1 MYIQEVESSSTTLVF
16 GQRFTIRFLISGK
29 WEWDPFNFVN
39 GIIYSPNDIPKEVIM
54 SNIKTVVVKFNG
66 QSYNATLDPESQ
78 KYEVSITAP
87 NESSWS
93 QPDHVFKAVIE
104 ATDKAN
110 NVATMD
116 SDNPTY
122 GDQLKIRVLEKTKP
136 TATIVSPTQGSVLGA
151 SEQDIVL
158 EMSDN
163 GGSGLNETTVVF
175 TVNGESHAGDLSFT
189 DHEGKRRA
197 TYHAT
202 GLKDGQN
209 TITFQV
215 TDNDGNISEL
225 ATTTFVVST
234 TAPSLTVDTPTE
246 GLITNSNR
254 LTVIGSTTPGSD
266 AVTIAD
272 VKVNNASVSLTGD
285 RTKTFSHEITLTEGE
300 NTITVVSTD
309 SIGKATSVTR
319 HVTLDTK
326 APIITDVV
334 AEATTVDSGG
344 TIKITFKVTD
354 PEA

>member
-1 MYIQEVESSSTTLVF
+1 MSAIKEAYIMFNDQKVVAQYDEKTKTWTATT
-16 GQRFTIRFLISGK
+16 
-29 WEWDPFNFVN
+29 
-39 GIIYSPNDIPKEVIM
+39 
-54 SNIKTVVVKFNG
+54 
-66 QSYNATLDPESQ
+66 NAP
-78 KYEVSITAP
+78 A
-87 NESSWS
+87 NSSWS
-93 QPDHVFKAVIE
+93 QPDHVYKVEIHAVDAANNE
-104 ATDKAN
+104 ATMTSA
-110 NVATMD
+110 
-116 SDNPTY
+116 NPTY
-122 GDQLKIRVLEKTKP
+122 GDQLKIRVLEKSKP

-158 EMSDN
+158 EMSDA

-189 DHEGKRRA
+189 DHESKRRA

-202 GLKDGQN
+202 GLNDGQN
-209 TITFQV
+209 RITFQV
-215 TDNDGNISEL
+215 TDNDGNVSEL

-254 LTVIGSTTPGSD
+254 LTVTGSTTPGSD

-272 VKVNNASVSLTGD
+272 VKVNNASVELSGD
-285 RTKTFSHEITLTEGE
+285 STKTFSHEVTLTEGK

-309 SIGKATSVTR
+309 SIGKATTVTR

-354 PEA
+354 AA

>member
-1 MYIQEVESSSTTLVF
+1 MSAIKEAYI
-16 GQRFTIRFLISGK
+16 
-29 WEWDPFNFVN
+29 
-39 GIIYSPNDIPKEVIM
+39 M
-54 SNIKTVVVKFNG
+54 FNG
-66 QSYNATLDPESQ
+66 QKVVAHYDEKTKTWTATTNAP
-78 KYEVSITAP
+78 A
-87 NESSWS
+87 NSSWS
-93 QPDHVFKAVIE
+93 QPDHVYKVEIHAVD
-104 ATDKAN
+104 AAN
-110 NVATMD
+110 NKATMTSAD
-116 SDNPTY
+116 PTY
-122 GDQLKIRVLEKTKP
+122 GDQLKIRVLEKSKP

-158 EMSDN
+158 EMSDA

-175 TVNGESHAGDLSFT
+175 TVNGESHARDLSFT

-202 GLKDGQN
+202 GLNDGQN
-209 TITFQV
+209 TITFRV
-215 TDNDGNISEL
+215 TDNDGNVSEL

-234 TAPSLTVDTPTE
+234 TAPSLTVNTPTE

-254 LTVIGSTTPGSD
+254 LTVTGSTTPGSN

-272 VKVNNASVSLTGD
+272 VKVNNASVKLSGD
-285 RTKTFSHEITLTEGE
+285 RTKTFSHEVTLTEGK

-309 SIGKATSVTR
+309 SIGKATTVTR

-334 AEATTVDSGG
+334 AEATTVNSGG

-354 PEA
+354 AA

>member
-1 MYIQEVESSSTTLVF
+1 MSAIKETYI
-16 GQRFTIRFLISGK
+16 
-29 WEWDPFNFVN
+29 
-39 GIIYSPNDIPKEVIM
+39 M
-54 SNIKTVVVKFNG
+54 FNG
-66 QSYNATLDPESQ
+66 QKVVARYDEKTKTWTATTNAP
-78 KYEVSITAP
+78 A
-87 NESSWS
+87 NSSWS
-93 QPDHVFKAVIE
+93 QPDHVYKVEIHAVDAANNE
-104 ATDKAN
+104 ATMTSA
-110 NVATMD
+110 
-116 SDNPTY
+116 NPTY
-122 GDQLKIRVLEKTKP
+122 GDQLKIRVLEKSKP

-158 EMSDN
+158 EMSDA

-189 DHEGKRRA
+189 NHESKRRA

-202 GLKDGQN
+202 GLSDGQN

-215 TDNDGNISEL
+215 TDNDGNVSEL

-234 TAPSLTVDTPTE
+234 TAPSLTVNTPTE

-254 LTVIGSTTPGSD
+254 LTVTGSTIPGSN

-272 VKVNNASVSLTGD
+272 VKVNNASVKLSGD
-285 RTKTFSHEITLTEGE
+285 STKTFSHEVTLTEGK

-309 SIGKATSVTR
+309 SIGKATTVTR

-344 TIKITFKVTD
+344 RIKITFKVTD
-354 PEA
+354 AA

>member
-1 MYIQEVESSSTTLVF
+1 MSAIKEAYI
-16 GQRFTIRFLISGK
+16 
-29 WEWDPFNFVN
+29 
-39 GIIYSPNDIPKEVIM
+39 M
-54 SNIKTVVVKFNG
+54 FNG
-66 QSYNATLDPESQ
+66 QKVVAQYDEKTKTWTATTNAP
-78 KYEVSITAP
+78 A
-87 NESSWS
+87 NSSWS
-93 QPDHVFKAVIE
+93 QPDHVYKVEIHAVDAANNE
-104 ATDKAN
+104 ATMTSA
-110 NVATMD
+110 
-116 SDNPTY
+116 NPTY
-122 GDQLKIRVLEKTKP
+122 GDQLKIRVLEKSK
-136 TATIVSPTQGSVLGA
+136 PTQGSVLGA

-158 EMSDN
+158 EMSDA

-189 DHEGKRRA
+189 DHESKRRA

-202 GLKDGQN
+202 GLDDGQN

-215 TDNDGNISEL
+215 TDNDGNVSEL

-254 LTVIGSTTPGSD
+254 LTVTGSTTPGSD

-272 VKVNNASVSLTGD
+272 VKVNNASVELSGD
-285 RTKTFSHEITLTEGE
+285 RTKTFSHEVTLTEGK
-300 NTITVVSTD
+300 NTITIVSTD
-309 SIGKATSVTR
+309 SIGKATTVTR

-326 APIITDVV
+326 APIITGVV

-354 PEA
+354 AA

>member
-1 MYIQEVESSSTTLVF
+1 MSAIKEAYIMFNDQKVVAQYDERTKTWTATT
-16 GQRFTIRFLISGK
+16 
-29 WEWDPFNFVN
+29 
-39 GIIYSPNDIPKEVIM
+39 
-54 SNIKTVVVKFNG
+54 
-66 QSYNATLDPESQ
+66 NAP
-78 KYEVSITAP
+78 A
-87 NESSWS
+87 NSSWS
-93 QPDHVFKAVIE
+93 QPDHVYKVEIHAVDAANNE
-104 ATDKAN
+104 ATMTSA
-110 NVATMD
+110 
-116 SDNPTY
+116 NPTY
-122 GDQLKIRVLEKTKP
+122 GDQLKIRVLEKSKP
-136 TATIVSPTQGSVLGA
+136 TATIVFPTQGSVLGA

-158 EMSDN
+158 EMSDA

-189 DHEGKRRA
+189 DHESKRRA

-202 GLKDGQN
+202 GLNDGQN

-215 TDNDGNISEL
+215 TDNDGNVSEL

-254 LTVIGSTTPGSD
+254 LTVTGSTTPGSD

-272 VKVNNASVSLTGD
+272 VKVNNASVELSGD
-285 RTKTFSHEITLTEGE
+285 STKIFSHEVTLTEGK

-309 SIGKATSVTR
+309 SIGKATTVTR

-354 PEA
+354 AA

>member
-1 MYIQEVESSSTTLVF
+1 MGSADV
-16 GQRFTIRFLISGK
+16 
-29 WEWDPFNFVN
+29 
-39 GIIYSPNDIPKEVIM
+39 
-54 SNIKTVVVKFNG
+54 
-66 QSYNATLDPESQ
+66 
-78 KYEVSITAP
+78 
-87 NESSWS
+87 
-93 QPDHVFKAVIE
+93 
-104 ATDKAN
+104 
-110 NVATMD
+110 
-116 SDNPTY
+116 
-122 GDQLKIRVLEKTKP
+122 
-136 TATIVSPTQGSVLGA
+136 IVSPTQGSVLGA

-158 EMSDN
+158 EMSDA

-189 DHEGKRRA
+189 DHESKRRA

-202 GLKDGQN
+202 GLNDGQN

-215 TDNDGNISEL
+215 TDNDGNVSEL

-254 LTVIGSTTPGSD
+254 LTVTGSTTPGSD

-272 VKVNNASVSLTGD
+272 VKVNNASVKLSGD
-285 RTKTFSHEITLTEGE
+285 STKTFSHEVTLTEGK
-300 NTITVVSTD
+300 NTITIVSTD
-309 SIGKATSVTR
+309 SIGKATTVTR

-344 TIKITFKVTD
+344 TIKITFKVAD
-354 PEA
+354 AA

>member
-1 MYIQEVESSSTTLVF
+1 MSAIKEAYIMFNDQKVVARYDERTKTWTATT
-16 GQRFTIRFLISGK
+16 
-29 WEWDPFNFVN
+29 
-39 GIIYSPNDIPKEVIM
+39 
-54 SNIKTVVVKFNG
+54 
-66 QSYNATLDPESQ
+66 NAP
-78 KYEVSITAP
+78 A
-87 NESSWS
+87 NSSWS
-93 QPDHVFKAVIE
+93 QPDHVYKVEIHAVDAANNE
-104 ATDKAN
+104 ATMTSA
-110 NVATMD
+110 
-116 SDNPTY
+116 NPTY
-122 GDQLKIRVLEKTKP
+122 GDQLKIRVLEKSKP

-158 EMSDN
+158 EMSDA

-189 DHEGKRRA
+189 DHESKRRA

-202 GLKDGQN
+202 GLNDGQN
-209 TITFQV
+209 TITFRV
-215 TDNDGNISEL
+215 TDNDGNVSEL

-254 LTVIGSTTPGSD
+254 LTVTGSTTPGSD

-272 VKVNNASVSLTGD
+272 VKVNNASVKLSGD
-285 RTKTFSHEITLTEGE
+285 STKTFSHEVTLTEGK

-309 SIGKATSVTR
+309 SIGKATTVTR

-344 TIKITFKVTD
+344 TIKITFKVID
-354 PEA
+354 AA

>member
-1 MYIQEVESSSTTLVF
+1 MSAIKETYI
-16 GQRFTIRFLISGK
+16 
-29 WEWDPFNFVN
+29 
-39 GIIYSPNDIPKEVIM
+39 M
-54 SNIKTVVVKFNG
+54 FNG
-66 QSYNATLDPESQ
+66 QKVVAHYDEKTKTWTATTNAP
-78 KYEVSITAP
+78 A
-87 NESSWS
+87 NSSWS
-93 QPDHVFKAVIE
+93 QPDHVYKVEIHAVDVANNE
-104 ATDKAN
+104 ATMTSA
-110 NVATMD
+110 
-116 SDNPTY
+116 NPTY
-122 GDQLKIRVLEKTKP
+122 GDQLKIRVLEKSKP

-158 EMSDN
+158 EMSDA

-189 DHEGKRRA
+189 DHESKRRA

-202 GLKDGQN
+202 GLNDGQN
-209 TITFQV
+209 TITFRV
-215 TDNDGNISEL
+215 TDNDGNVSEL

-234 TAPSLTVDTPTE
+234 TAPSLTVNTPTE

-254 LTVIGSTTPGSD
+254 LTVTGSTTPGSD

-272 VKVNNASVSLTGD
+272 VKVNNASVKLSGD
-285 RTKTFSHEITLTEGE
+285 STKTFSHEVTLTEGK

-309 SIGKATSVTR
+309 SIGKATTVTR

-344 TIKITFKVTD
+344 MIKITFKVTD
-354 PEA
+354 AA

>member
-1 MYIQEVESSSTTLVF
+1 
-16 GQRFTIRFLISGK
+16 
-29 WEWDPFNFVN
+29 
-39 GIIYSPNDIPKEVIM
+39 M
-54 SNIKTVVVKFNG
+54 SNIKEAYIMFNDQKVVARYDERTKTWTATT
-66 QSYNATLDPESQ
+66 NAP
-78 KYEVSITAP
+78 A
-87 NESSWS
+87 NSSWS
-93 QPDHVFKAVIE
+93 QPDHVYKVEIHAVDVANNE
-104 ATDKAN
+104 ATMTSAD
-110 NVATMD
+110 
-116 SDNPTY
+116 PTY
-122 GDQLKIRVLEKTKP
+122 GDQLKIRVLEKSKP

-158 EMSDN
+158 EMSDA

-189 DHEGKRRA
+189 DHESKRRA

-202 GLKDGQN
+202 GLNDGQN

-215 TDNDGNISEL
+215 TDNDGNASEL
-225 ATTTFVVST
+225 ATT

-254 LTVIGSTTPGSD
+254 LTVTGSTTPGSD

-272 VKVNNASVSLTGD
+272 VKVNNASVELSGD
-285 RTKTFSHEITLTEGE
+285 STKTFSHEVTLTEGE

-309 SIGKATSVTR
+309 SIGKATTVTR

-326 APIITDVV
+326 APVITDVV

-354 PEA
+354 AA

>member
-1 MYIQEVESSSTTLVF
+1 MSAIKEAYIMFNDQKVVARYDEKTKTWTATT
-16 GQRFTIRFLISGK
+16 
-29 WEWDPFNFVN
+29 
-39 GIIYSPNDIPKEVIM
+39 
-54 SNIKTVVVKFNG
+54 
-66 QSYNATLDPESQ
+66 NAP
-78 KYEVSITAP
+78 A
-87 NESSWS
+87 NSSWS
-93 QPDHVFKAVIE
+93 QPDHVYKVEIHAVDTANNE
-104 ATDKAN
+104 ATMTSAD
-110 NVATMD
+110 
-116 SDNPTY
+116 PTY
-122 GDQLKIRVLEKTKP
+122 GDQLKIRVLEKSKP

-158 EMSDN
+158 EMSDA

-189 DHEGKRRA
+189 DHESKRRA

-202 GLKDGQN
+202 GLNDGQN
-209 TITFQV
+209 TITFRV
-215 TDNDGNISEL
+215 TDNDGNVSEL

-254 LTVIGSTTPGSD
+254 LTVTGSTTPGSD

-272 VKVNNASVSLTGD
+272 VKVNNASVELSGD
-285 RTKTFSHEITLTEGE
+285 STKTFSHEVTLTEGK

-309 SIGKATSVTR
+309 SIGKATTVTR
-319 HVTLDTK
+319 YVTLDTR

-354 PEA
+354 AA

>member
-1 MYIQEVESSSTTLVF
+1 MSAIKEAYI
-16 GQRFTIRFLISGK
+16 
-29 WEWDPFNFVN
+29 
-39 GIIYSPNDIPKEVIM
+39 M
-54 SNIKTVVVKFNG
+54 FNG
-66 QSYNATLDPESQ
+66 QKVVAQYDERTKTWTATTNAP
-78 KYEVSITAP
+78 A
-87 NESSWS
+87 NSSWS
-93 QPDHVFKAVIE
+93 QPDHVYKVEIHAVD
-104 ATDKAN
+104 TAN
-110 NVATMD
+110 NKATMTSAD
-116 SDNPTY
+116 PTY
-122 GDQLKIRVLEKTKP
+122 GDQLKIRVLEKSKP
-136 TATIVSPTQGSVLGA
+136 TATIVSPTLGSVLGA

-158 EMSDN
+158 EMSDA

-189 DHEGKRRA
+189 DHESKRRA
-197 TYHAT
+197 TYHVT
-202 GLKDGQN
+202 GLNDGQN

-215 TDNDGNISEL
+215 TDNDGNVSEL

-254 LTVIGSTTPGSD
+254 LTVTGSTTPGSD

-272 VKVNNASVSLTGD
+272 VKVNNASVKLSGD
-285 RTKTFSHEITLTEGE
+285 STKTFSHEVTLTEGK

-309 SIGKATSVTR
+309 SIGKATTVTR

-354 PEA
+354 AA

>member
-1 MYIQEVESSSTTLVF
+1 MSAIKEAYIMFNDQKVVARYDEKTKTWTATT
-16 GQRFTIRFLISGK
+16 
-29 WEWDPFNFVN
+29 
-39 GIIYSPNDIPKEVIM
+39 
-54 SNIKTVVVKFNG
+54 
-66 QSYNATLDPESQ
+66 NAP
-78 KYEVSITAP
+78 A
-87 NESSWS
+87 NSSWS
-93 QPDHVFKAVIE
+93 QPDHVYKVKIHAVDAANNE
-104 ATDKAN
+104 ATMTSAD
-110 NVATMD
+110 
-116 SDNPTY
+116 PTY
-122 GDQLKIRVLEKTKP
+122 GDQLKIRVLEKSKP

-158 EMSDN
+158 EMSDA

-189 DHEGKRRA
+189 DHESKRRA

-202 GLKDGQN
+202 GLNDGQN
-209 TITFQV
+209 AITFQV
-215 TDNDGNISEL
+215 TDNDGNVSEL

-254 LTVIGSTTPGSD
+254 LTVTGSTTPGSD

-272 VKVNNASVSLTGD
+272 VKVNNASVELSGD
-285 RTKTFSHEITLTEGE
+285 STKTFSHE
-300 NTITVVSTD
+300 
-309 SIGKATSVTR
+309 
-319 HVTLDTK
+319 VTLDTK

-354 PEA
+354 AA

>member
-1 MYIQEVESSSTTLVF
+1 MSAIKEAYI
-16 GQRFTIRFLISGK
+16 
-29 WEWDPFNFVN
+29 
-39 GIIYSPNDIPKEVIM
+39 M
-54 SNIKTVVVKFNG
+54 FNG
-66 QSYNATLDPESQ
+66 QKVVARYDEKTKTWTATTNAP
-78 KYEVSITAP
+78 A
-87 NESSWS
+87 NSSWS
-93 QPDHVFKAVIE
+93 QPDHVYKVEIHAVD
-104 ATDKAN
+104 AAN
-110 NVATMD
+110 NKATMTSAD
-116 SDNPTY
+116 PTY
-122 GDQLKIRVLEKTKP
+122 GDRLKIRVLEKSKP

-158 EMSDN
+158 EMSDA

-175 TVNGESHAGDLSFT
+175 TVNGKSHAGDLSFT
-189 DHEGKRRA
+189 DYGSKRRA

-202 GLKDGQN
+202 GLNDGQN
-209 TITFQV
+209 TIAFQV
-215 TDNDGNISEL
+215 TDNDGNVSEL

-234 TAPSLTVDTPTE
+234 TAPSLRVDTPTE

-254 LTVIGSTTPGSD
+254 LTVTGSTTPGSD

-272 VKVNNASVSLTGD
+272 VKVNNASVKLSGD
-285 RTKTFSHEITLTEGE
+285 STKTFSHEVTLTEGE

-309 SIGKATSVTR
+309 SIGKATTVTR

-354 PEA
+354 AA